1 MNRSEL
7 KQKAKDSL
15 KGKYGEAI
23 KIFAL
28 YYLINFAV
36 SFILSL
42 IGISEESIIPTL
54 ITFVIS
60 ALLSFGLLNFFLKL
74 SRNEEVT
81 YKELFNKTDLFIP
94 YIAISLLTGL
104 FVFLWSLLFIIP
116 GIIASF
122 NYTLVYYIKL
132 DNPDLSTMDV
142 LRKSKELMKG
152 HRFEY
157 FVLGLSF
164 LGWEILGL
172 LTLGILYLW
181 LIPYI
186 QVTTANFYN
195 KLLETNSSAN

>member
-1 MNRSEL
+1 
-7 KQKAKDSL
+7 
-15 KGKYGEAI
+15 
-23 KIFAL
+23 
-28 YYLINFAV
+28 
-36 SFILSL
+36 
-42 IGISEESIIPTL
+42 
-54 ITFVIS
+54 
-60 ALLSFGLLNFFLKL
+60 
-74 SRNEEVT
+74 
-81 YKELFNKTDLFIP
+81 
-94 YIAISLLTGL
+94 
-104 FVFLWSLLFIIP
+104 
-116 GIIASF
+116 
-122 NYTLVYYIKL
+122 
-132 DNPDLSTMDV
+132 MDV